1 MRIGDVEV
9 IVDGVGSKAIVM
21 IHGWPDTHRLW
32 DAQVDALKGHFRCVR
47 FTLPGF
53 DLSQKGRAYSLDEV
67 VGTIRLVVDEAC
79 PDQRVSLLLHD
90 WGCFFGYQFAMRHP
104 QFVERVIGVDI
115 GDAGS
120 RRNRAELGTKGMLMV
135 VTYQMWLALAW
146 RIGGKIGNSM
156 SRWMA
161 RLLRCPTDPHSI
173 GSQMGYPYALSWLGV
188 AGGLHGLRAF
198 DPHCPMLYIY
208 GERKPFMFHSSA
220 WIKRLATSPGNRVL
234 GLPTGHWVMIER
246 QREFNDV
253 LLSWLANHRVHSS
266 GGLTNRIS
274 YSYD

>member
-9 IVDGVGSKAIVM
+9 MVDGAGPKAIVM
-21 IHGWPDTHRLW
+21 IHGWPDTYRLW
-32 DAQVDALKGHFRCVR
+32 DTQVDALKGLFRCVR

-67 VGTIRLVVDEAC
+67 VGVIRLVIGETC
-79 PDQRVSLLLHD
+79 PDRRVTLLLHD
-90 WGCFFGYQFAMRHP
+90 WGCFFGYQFAMRYP

-120 RRNRAELGTKGMLMV
+120 LRNRKELGAKNMLMV
-135 VTYQMWLALAW
+135 AAYQMWLAIAW
-146 RIGGKIGNSM
+146 RIGGAIGNAM

-161 RLLRCPTDPHSI
+161 HVLRCPTDAKRI
-173 GSQMGYPYALSWLGV
+173 GSQMGYPYALSWMGV
-188 AGGLHGLRAF
+188 AGGLQGIRIF

-220 WIKRLATSPGNRVL
+220 WIERLATRPGCRTM
-234 GLPTGHWVMIER
+234 GLPAGHWVMIER
-246 QREFNDV
+246 KRAFNDA
-253 LLSWLANHRVHSS
+253 LLSWLTEAEKW
-266 GGLTNRIS
+266 T
-274 YSYD
+274 